1 MKRLIVLCF
10 IAIATIACK
19 KQENPVEDVVAP
31 RTSSATFVED
41 ENTFKGEFILL
52 DDAAVLTSKN
62 DIYAVR
68 IDDKLKE
75 LHELALPLQKT
86 KFDMVNVI
94 VKGELTPNPLL
105 LETGEGWEQMLI
117 IKEIIEVTPATS
129 AAVVAPIN

>member
-1 MKRLIVLCF
+1 MDV
-10 IAIATIACK
+10 ATT
-19 KQENPVEDVVAP
+19 EDIS
-31 RTSSATFVED
+31 TSFVED
-41 ENTFKGEFILL
+41 ENTYKGEFILL
-52 DDAAVLTSKN
+52 EDAAVLTSKN
-62 DIYAVR
+62 EIYAVR
-68 IDDKLKE
+68 IDDKLKQ

-94 VKGELTPNPLL
+94 LKGELVPNPLL

>member
-1 MKRLIVLCF
+1 MKRLLVLCL
-10 IAIATIACK
+10 IVITTIACK
-19 KQENPVEDVVAP
+19 DQVNSSDTVVPDVE
-31 RTSSATFVED
+31 TSTIVED

-86 KFDMVNVI
+86 QYDMVNVI
-94 VKGELTPNPLL
+94 LKGELVPNPLL
-105 LETGEGWEQMLI
+105 VETGEGWEQMLI
-117 IKEIIEVTPATS
+117 IDKIIEVTPATS
-129 AAVVAPIN
+129 AAVVTPIN

>member
-1 MKRLIVLCF
+1 MKRLLVLCF
-10 IAIATIACK
+10 IVISTVACK
-19 KQENPVEDVVAP
+19 NQESPVDVVTTEDISP
-31 RTSSATFVED
+31 SFVED
-41 ENTFKGEFILL
+41 KNTYKGEFILL

-62 DIYAVR
+62 EIYAVR
-68 IDDKLKE
+68 IDEKLKQ

-94 VKGELTPNPLL
+94 LKGELVPNPLL
-105 LETGEGWEQMLI
+105 VETGEGWEQMLI

>member
-1 MKRLIVLCF
+1 MKRLLVLCF
-10 IAIATIACK
+10 IVISTVACK
-19 KQENPVEDVVAP
+19 NQESPVDVVTTEDISP
-31 RTSSATFVED
+31 SFVED
-41 ENTFKGEFILL
+41 ENTYKGEFILL

-62 DIYAVR
+62 EIYAVR
-68 IDDKLKE
+68 IDEKLKQ

-94 VKGELTPNPLL
+94 LKGELVPNPLL
-105 LETGEGWEQMLI
+105 VETGEGWEQMLI